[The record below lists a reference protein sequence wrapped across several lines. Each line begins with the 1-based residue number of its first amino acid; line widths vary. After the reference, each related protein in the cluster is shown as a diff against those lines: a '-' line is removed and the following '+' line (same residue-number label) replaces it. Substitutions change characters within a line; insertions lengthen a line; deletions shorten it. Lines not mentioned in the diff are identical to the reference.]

1 MIKKNTIKKLPVSG
15 NKRGK
20 MSLKD
25 DAETTTNPYHPCLPR
40 EDKWFYDED
49 AVNQIRGFLE
59 IQKPE
64 KIIILK
70 GDFGVSKT
78 CTLKSMASEPQ
89 KLLGPGYTPIYIDFR
104 KYKALANDH
113 FLLALSKEM
122 MEKLGMLGFPIDI
135 PKASLKK
142 MAREKTAASLAEVF
156 NPLFSSREVF
166 ILLGDELDCLLE
178 NSYTEKLQ
186 AAMNYFHTLGEK
198 WNNFRCIAAL
208 NTDMTRIKRIPGEN
222 NFFKTAAV
230 ITLEEFAD
238 EKKLID
244 QITRPVADTLFYD
257 RTAVQEIIRICG
269 HNCYFQQLL
278 CRYIFNNIQGPQIH
292 CALEDVTR
300 AVEQILDEPRPDLD
314 WFWEKLFPLEV
325 KLILSALADETITV
339 PIGLHWHLGENS
351 ILDDIFQDRFPGELK
366 KLVDT
371 GYISSDFDHRRF
383 NAFPLRI
390 PLLGRWIQKE
400 HPFIKTVMENIHR
413 LTDRI
418 DLEKIMKEIKDIPRD
433 ELLPFNKEMIEE
445 ITGEW
450 LALKKNISMK
460 KVRTGELESTSYF
473 LKVFSRFVGV
483 KIKDDIETVL
493 GCVTLDIKNLDI
505 GNLNDVYCFIQNRP
519 VLGPEDI
526 SIIEHIATSYSQ
538 EDQSRLTIYFCLEKN
553 QLLANLVKKPYLNV
567 IVIEE
572 EELKRVMLAE
582 QPFQVFRKIVLSK
595 LSLQK
600 ISPYQTTGP
609 AKATFYGRSKIIDFI
624 YGSRHRS
631 FAITGSRKIGKS
643 SLLYKLIEQP
653 PPHSYY
659 IFLDMQ
665 IEIESY
671 EAFLHTLELEIHRTL
686 GKNVNFGESVA
697 RVPEF
702 FRELSREG
710 RRLIFFLDEIDYFIE
725 FDGKHN
731 FKMLKI
737 FRSMAQNDYCQF
749 VFAGFKT
756 LSPYKRSLDSPLY
769 NFCELIRMEP
779 LERDAAL
786 ALITEPMKS
795 IGIEYHDLTDR
806 ELILEYT
813 ACHPNLL
820 QFYGKHLIERIE
832 KHHQVEDR
840 RTIFREDIEDLFNL
854 EYENYIID
862 EIYMFYTDLDDV
874 DKLIVTLMLEELE
887 DGFSNTVSPS
897 QIKKKLK
904 ALEVQISMNQVYQVM
919 KILALRFILQ
929 DNGEGRFSFALP
941 VFPGMLKKRIDED
954 FKESLIREVKVDARE
969 SL

>member
-1 MIKKNTIKKLPVSG
+1 MSFYDVSES
-15 NKRGK
+15 N
-20 MSLKD
+20 S
-25 DAETTTNPYHPCLPR
+25 NPYNPCIPR
-40 EDKWFYDED
+40 ENRWFYDEE
-49 AVNQIRGFLE
+49 AVSQIKELL
-59 IQKPE
+59 KSLPPV
-64 KIIILK
+64 KTIILK
-70 GDFGVSKT
+70 GNFGISKT
-78 CTLKSMASEPQ
+78 CTLKSIASEPQ
-89 KLLGPGYTPIYIDFR
+89 KLLGPGYTPIFIDF
-104 KYKALANDH
+104 KDYYELESH
-113 FLLALSKEM
+113 QFLFAISAAML
-122 MEKLGMLGFPIDI
+122 EKLGRLGVPIDL
-135 PKASLKK
+135 PKDSLKK
-142 MAREKTAASLAEVF
+142 ILRENAITSLANVF
-156 NPLFSSREVF
+156 KSLFPSRETF
-166 ILLGDELDCLLE
+166 ILLGDGLDCLLE
-178 NSYTEKLQ
+178 NSQQEKLHT
-186 AAMNYFHTLGEK
+186 ALDYFHILGKK
-198 WNNFRCIAAL
+198 WNNFRFIASL
-208 NTDMTRIKRIPGEN
+208 SSDISRVKGIPGEKN
-222 NFFKTAAV
+222 LFKAAAV
-230 ITLEEFAD
+230 VTLEEFAE

-244 QITRPVADTLFYD
+244 SITRPTAATLFYD
-257 RTAVQEIIRICG
+257 RTAVQEILKKCG
-269 HNCYFQQLL
+269 YNYYFQQLI
-278 CRYIFNNIQGPQIH
+278 CFYIFNHIQGDQIH
-292 CALEDVTR
+292 CALEDVTQ
-300 AVEQILDEPRPDLD
+300 AVEQILDDPRPDLD
-314 WFWEKLFPLEV
+314 FFWEKLFPLES
-325 KLILSALADETITV
+325 KLILSALADETVTV
-339 PIGLHWHLGENS
+339 PIGSHYHLGENS
-351 ILDDIFQDRFPGELK
+351 ILDDIFADRFPHQVK

-371 GYISSDFDHRRF
+371 GYIVSDIDHRRF
-383 NAFPLRI
+383 NTFPLSI
-390 PLLGRWIQKE
+390 PLLGKWIRKE
-400 HPFIKTVMENIHR
+400 HPFIKTLMENID
-413 LTDRI
+413 LLADRI
-418 DLEKIMKEIKDIPRD
+418 DLEKMITEIKEIPRD
-433 ELLPFNKEMIEE
+433 ELLPFDKESIVET
-445 ITGEW
+445 TGEW
-450 LALKKNISMK
+450 LALKKNISRK
-460 KVRTGELESTSYF
+460 RIRTGEMESTSYF
-473 LKVFSRFVGV
+473 LKVFSKFVGV
-483 KIKDDIETVL
+483 KVKDDIETIL
-493 GCVTLDIKNLDI
+493 GCVTLDIKHLDI

-553 QLLANLVKKPYLNV
+553 QLLTNLIKKPYLNV

-572 EELKRVMLAE
+572 NELKRVLLSD
-582 QPFQVFRKIVLSK
+582 QPFRVFRKIILSK

-609 AKATFYGRSKIIDFI
+609 AKATFYGRSKIIDYI

-631 FAITGSRKIGKS
+631 FAIIGSRKIGKS

-671 EAFLHTLELEIHRTL
+671 EAFLHTLALEIQRTL
-686 GKNVNFGESVA
+686 GKNINFKGSVA

-702 FRELSREG
+702 FRELASEG
-710 RRLIFFLDEIDYFIE
+710 RRVIFFLDEIDYFIE

-786 ALITEPMKS
+786 ALLTEPMRS
-795 IGIEYHDLTDR
+795 IGIDYHDLSDR

-840 RTIFREDIEDLFNL
+840 RTIFRDDIEDLFNL

-862 EIYMFYTDLDDV
+862 EIYMFYSDLDDI
-874 DKLIVTLMLEELE
+874 DKLIVTLMMEEL
-887 DGFSNTVSPS
+887 DNNVKKNLSSD
-897 QIKKKLK
+897 QIKTMLK
-904 ALEVQISMNQVYQVM
+904 NLRVSITMNQAYQAL
-919 KILALRFILQ
+919 KILAMRFILQ

-941 VFPGMLKKRIDED
+941 AFPGMLKKRIDED
-954 FKESLIREVKVDARE
+954 FKESLIREVRGNGRK